1 VAIKG
6 GSFTESV
13 VAELAPHLPPLPH
26 CRAALLEGMSL
37 TGDAAAGATT
47 IETPRAVAARCAVA
61 VLHADTSGGHAIR
74 VRTARRVRYRVELPA
89 GRPRAGEGNCCRRSR
104 LRGAFLALGSV
115 SRPGR
120 PPHLEIPARD
130 RQAAARLAA
139 DFAALE
145 VPATVT
151 MRRRRPLVTV
161 RSAAGV
167 GAALSSI
174 GAQGGR
180 LAYEEGR
187 VVRDIRAGVNRTL
200 NAETA
205 NLRRTVDAAVRQLEA
220 IARLSADPTRWEA
233 LPPALRAAAL
243 LRRTHPEASLSS
255 LAEAAAISRPAMAG
269 RLHRLVAAAQ
279 F

>member
-1 VAIKG
+1 M
-6 GSFTESV
+6 

-37 TGDAAAGATT
+37 TSDATLGAAS
-47 IETPRAVAARCAVA
+47 IETPRAAAARCAVA
-61 VLHADTSGGHAIR
+61 ILHADGSGGHAVR
-74 VRTARRVRYRVELPA
+74 VRTARRARYRVELPP
-89 GRPRAGEGNCCRRSR
+89 GRPQAGDGNCCRRSR
-104 LRGAFLALGSV
+104 LRGAFLALGSA

-130 RQAAARLAA
+130 AHAAARLVA
-139 DFAALE
+139 DFTALE
-145 VPATVT
+145 VPARIRV
-151 MRRRRPLVTV
+151 RRGRPLVTV
-161 RSAAGV
+161 RSAAAV

-187 VVRDIRAGVNRTL
+187 VIRDIRAGVNRTL

-205 NLRRTVDAAVRQLEA
+205 NLRRTVDAAVRQLDA
-220 IARLSADPTRWEA
+220 AARLGADPLRWES
-233 LPPALRAAAL
+233 LPPALREAAL
-243 LRRTHPEASLSS
+243 LRRAHPEAPLST
-255 LAEAAAISRPAMAG
+255 LAEAGAISRPAMAG
-269 RLHRLVAAAQ
+269 RLHRLVEAAQ

>member
-1 VAIKG
+1 MAVRG
-6 GSFTESV
+6 GSFTERV

-37 TGDAAAGATT
+37 TGDPTLGATT
-47 IETPRAVAARCAVA
+47 IETTRAVAARCAVA
-61 VLHADTSGGHAIR
+61 ILHADGSGGHAVR
-74 VRTARRVRYRVELPA
+74 LRTARRVRYRVELPP
-89 GRPRAGEGNCCRRSR
+89 GGPQPGEGNCCRRSR

-120 PPHLEIPARD
+120 PPQLEIPVRNE
-130 RQAAARLAA
+130 RAAARLVA

-145 VPATVT
+145 VPAGVRL
-151 MRRRRPLVTV
+151 RRGRPAVTV
-161 RSAAGV
+161 RSAPAV

-205 NLRRTVDAAVRQLEA
+205 NLRRTVDAAVRQLDA
-220 IARLSADPTRWEA
+220 AARLGADPRRWEG
-233 LPPALRAAAL
+233 LPPALREAAL
-243 LRRTHPEASLSS
+243 LRRANPEASLAI
-255 LAEAAAISRPAMAG
+255 LAEAAAI
-269 RLHRLVAAAQ
+269 
-279 F
+279 

>member
-1 VAIKG
+1 MPIKG

-13 VAELAPHLPPLPH
+13 VAELAPHVPPLSH

-37 TGDAAAGATT
+37 TGDVAAGPMT

-61 VLHADTSGGHAIR
+61 VLHADGSGGHA
-74 VRTARRVRYRVELPA
+74 VRLRAARRVRYRVELPPERPQA
-89 GRPRAGEGNCCRRSR
+89 GDGNCCRRSR

-115 SRPGR
+115 SRPGG

-130 RQAAARLAA
+130 AHAAARLAA
-139 DFAALE
+139 DFTALE
-145 VPATVT
+145 VPVTVR
-151 MRRRRPLVTV
+151 MRRRRPVVTV
-161 RSAAGV
+161 RSAAAV

-180 LAYEEGR
+180 LAYEAGR

-205 NLRRTVDAAVRQLEA
+205 NLRRSVDAAVRQLDA
-220 IARLSADPTRWEA
+220 ITRLGADSVRWDG
-233 LPPALRAAAL
+233 LPPALRDAAR
-243 LRRTHPEASLSS
+243 LRRAHPEASLST

-269 RLHRLVAAAQ
+269 RLHRLVEAAQ

>member
-1 VAIKG
+1 MKG

-37 TGDAAAGATT
+37 TGDAKTGPAT

-61 VLHADTSGGHAIR
+61 VLHADGSGGHAVR
-74 VRTARRVRYRVELPA
+74 VRAARRVRYRVELPS
-89 GRPRAGEGNCCRRSR
+89 GRAEVGDGNCCRRSR

-115 SRPGR
+115 SGPGR
-120 PPHLEIPARD
+120 PPHLEIPVRHG
-130 RQAAARLAA
+130 QAAAQLVA

-145 VPATVT
+145 VAATIRL
-151 MRRRRPLVTV
+151 RRRRPVVTV

-180 LAYEEGR
+180 LAYEQGR
-187 VVRDIRAGVNRTL
+187 VVRDVRAGVNRTL

-205 NLRRTVDAAVRQLEA
+205 NLRRTVDAAVRQLEV
-220 IARLSADPTRWEA
+220 ITRLGADPVRWEG
-233 LPPALRAAAL
+233 LPPAVREAAL
-243 LRRTHPEASLSS
+243 LRRIHPEASLSA

-269 RLHRLVAAAQ
+269 RLHRLLEAAQ